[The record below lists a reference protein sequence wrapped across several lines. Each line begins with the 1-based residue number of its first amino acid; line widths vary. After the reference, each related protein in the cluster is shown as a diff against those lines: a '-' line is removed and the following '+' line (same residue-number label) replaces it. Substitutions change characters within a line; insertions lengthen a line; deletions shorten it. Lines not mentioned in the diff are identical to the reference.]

1 MRDKTK
7 LSTGIVF
14 LLGSVYFLVNV
25 LTKEME
31 SFYIIGSIVCAVL
44 GIAFIRNS
52 KY

>member
-7 LSTGIVF
+7 LATGVVF

-31 SFYIIGSIVCAVL
+31 SFYVTGIVVCAIL